1 MPYFDGATYAVGDY
15 LHAESEYRKESE
27 NLKRMAASF
36 LERCEDRGYP
46 WKILHALQFGL
57 ATEDRNLLVIMA
69 DATTKFAIHMKE
81 AFAGAWDAART
92 RGEQYNLL
100 CIMFTA
106 LFTYRWGPIDPE
118 SVEAY
123 LEARKRYDDQYG
135 KDDLLFLDDFFKVLQ
150 EEHREQN
157 RAERE
162 MLVRQERVRRENAAR
177 QQALIDQRKAERAAE
192 IERNREAQ
200 KAQQK
205 ERSAKRQAELE
216 AFRQKPLAE
225 QLETVLSDRRPPD
238 YYGIDYG
245 AISEEAMRTLPRAM
259 LVRIVTSFL
268 NVRAA
273 GWKQFQSKAKA
284 LLAEETSC
292 PIT

>member
-1 MPYFDGATYAVGDY
+1 MQ
-15 LHAESEYRKESE
+15 AEREYRKESR

-36 LERCEDRGYP
+36 LERCEDRDYP
-46 WKILHALQFGL
+46 WQILRALKFGL
-57 ATEDRNLLVIMA
+57 ATEDRNILVIMA

-106 LFTYRWGPIDPE
+106 LFTYRWGPIDPV

-123 LEARKRYDDQYG
+123 LEARKRYDDRYG
-135 KDDLLFLDDFFKVLQ
+135 ADDLLFLDDFFKVLQ
-150 EEHREQN
+150 EEHKEQN
-157 RAERE
+157 RIERE
-162 MLVRQERVRRENAAR
+162 MLARQEKARKENAAR
-177 QQALIDQRKAERAAE
+177 QQALIDRRKAEQAAE
-192 IERNREAQ
+192 MERNRAAQ

-205 ERSAKRQAELE
+205 EKSAKRQAELE

-225 QLETVLSDRRPPD
+225 QLETVLSNRMPPD
-238 YYGIDYG
+238 YYGIDFG
-245 AISEEAMRTLPRAM
+245 AISDEAVRALPKAL
-259 LVRIVTSFL
+259 LVRAVTGFL

-284 LLAEETSC
+284 VLAE
-292 PIT
+292 